1 MIKKPLGSFFL
12 LAAMGAPGLIHVAA
26 AQPAA
31 AQDAQTPVASQP
43 RQAQPQAV
51 WLNFLDQ
58 LKEVAK
64 NSPEMMAEAALLEA
78 EKESYYAERGDL
90 GLELSLSHTRYP
102 EGSGSSSSGSGF
114 TALEEYS
121 EARISIDLMH
131 LLARRSS
138 SIDSAKARVESAEY
152 EVDLKAIEAT
162 IRLMEDAVTAWT
174 YGYRREAL
182 NNALASIEGAKSKLK
197 LSEQAAM
204 PEITKATPTK
214 VAEAIILHSEI
225 NNNLKAIS
233 SLIPNIPP
241 SPNDFSVLPITPPDG
256 DDIYELASQDLN
268 AQILKAES
276 LAYKEKAE
284 SLRGNGVSL
293 SLYGGFVEQ
302 ETQAASGTD
311 TEDGPQYGAQ
321 LTVPLGSN
329 QHHLRKKAEFE
340 AHAAKLGALAAVRNS
355 QRSLVELR
363 DHWAEA
369 VARMNQSQEN
379 MRQQAALLSKLR
391 RRAGSPGSGQA
402 PEPWEVDMQAAV
414 FWTAVAN
421 VWEKRAVWVTDAL
434 TWGLLS
440 PEYLQANARTGNA
453 QSSRSLCAPYVSC
466 DEIAG
471 N

>member
-1 MIKKPLGSFFL
+1 MIKKPLGSFL
-12 LAAMGAPGLIHVAA
+12 LLTALGVPGLINTAVAQSA
-26 AQPAA
+26 PPQNTQQAV
-31 AQDAQTPVASQP
+31 DSQP
-43 RQAQPQAV
+43 QTT
-51 WLNFLDQ
+51 WLVFLNQ
-58 LKEVAK
+58 LKEVAES
-64 NSPEMMAEAALLEA
+64 SPEIMAEAALLDA
-78 EKESYYAERGDL
+78 EKENYYAEQGDL
-90 GLELSLSHTRYP
+90 GLEFSLSHTRYP
-102 EGSGSSSSGSGF
+102 GGSGSSSSGGGL
-114 TALEEYS
+114 TALEQYS

-138 SIDSAKARVESAEY
+138 SIDSAKARVEGAQHEM
-152 EVDLKAIEAT
+152 DLKATAAT
-162 IRLMEDAVTAWT
+162 IRFMEDAVTAWT
-174 YGYRREAL
+174 YGFRREAL
-182 NNALASIEGAKSKLK
+182 KNALASIDNARSKLK
-197 LSEQAAM
+197 LSEQAEM

-214 VAEAIILHSEI
+214 VAEAIILYSEI

-233 SLIPNIPP
+233 PLTPKIPRL
-241 SPNDFSVLPITPPDG
+241 PNDFSILPTTPPDG
-256 DDIYELASQDLN
+256 DDIYKLASKDLN
-268 AQILKAES
+268 AQILKAQS
-276 LAYKEKAE
+276 LAYKEEAE

-302 ETQAASGTD
+302 ETQTSSGID

-340 AHAAKLGALAAVRNS
+340 SHAAKLGALAAVRNS

-369 VARMNQSQEN
+369 VARMNQAQEN